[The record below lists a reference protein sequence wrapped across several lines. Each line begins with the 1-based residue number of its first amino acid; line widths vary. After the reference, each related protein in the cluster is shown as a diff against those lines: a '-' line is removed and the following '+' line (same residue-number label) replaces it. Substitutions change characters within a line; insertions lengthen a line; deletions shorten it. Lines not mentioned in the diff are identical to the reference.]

1 MKLITLILFL
11 FLIIS
16 INSGSLLDVYFID
29 GFKDFLEKNGLF
41 EIIEAIK
48 VVYGQDVAIISCE
61 EITENNKG
69 NCKKLVTE
77 YMIPSPSPT
86 LHKNFLSSE
95 GNKPYMSPLNI
106 TNITV
111 GNNVPAPPK
120 SSKRYSKID
129 QIMKR
134 SGQMFDIKI
143 KLRQKFN
150 KTKSE
155 LIYNKIIKR
164 VKKFHFL

>member
-1 MKLITLILFL
+1 MY
-11 FLIIS
+11 S
-16 INSGSLLDVYFID
+16 SL
-29 GFKDFLEKNGLF
+29 
-41 EIIEAIK
+41 
-48 VVYGQDVAIISCE
+48 S
-61 EITENNKG
+61 
-69 NCKKLVTE
+69 
-77 YMIPSPSPT
+77 ST
-86 LHKNFLSSE
+86 LHKNSLSSE
-95 GNKPYMSPLNI
+95 GNKPYISPLNI

-111 GNNVPAPPK
+111 GNNVPVPPK
-120 SSKRYSKID
+120 SLKRYSKID
-129 QIMKR
+129 QIMKG